1 MKFRLKNEFMLAFRV
16 RQDLNSL
23 IMERMTQKIRAMYT
37 HTHRYIFLSL
47 FFTRTNA
54 IATRYLHTSHAC
66 ITVRPKGYRFTLCN
80 VTLDTYKPGADPME
94 RFTTDNGSLTA
105 ESHSIRVGNAVC
117 VRRVERVSNGS
128 ERDGTWAREGDGTSG
143 NCRR

>member
-1 MKFRLKNEFMLAFRV
+1 MLAFRV

-23 IMERMTQKIRAMYT
+23 IMERMTQKIRALSRHMYI
-37 HTHRYIFLSL
+37 HIYIYLSL
-47 FFTRTNA
+47 PL
-54 IATRYLHTSHAC
+54 LHAHKRNYVKRNCTEIYMYTSHAC

-128 ERDGTWAREGDGTSG
+128 ERDGT
-143 NCRR
+143 